1 DDWNDFIKIDEPT
14 RRTIVEALNE
24 NNIPEI
30 ISYIRYIKQDMYS
43 YAEERIKEAI
53 NSQEISE
60 STIELINS
68 ILLNIRKDSDDDT
81 LNIFRKSS

>member
-1 DDWNDFIKIDEPT
+1 
-14 RRTIVEALNE
+14 
-24 NNIPEI
+24 
-30 ISYIRYIKQDMYS
+30 MYS